1 MSAHFLLTP
10 AAKSLKLATVLR
22 MSDDEARA
30 AFRAIRWAST
40 GGDPVCPKCG
50 CCDVSE
56 IKTRKIFKCKANECR
71 AQFSLTS
78 GTIFASR
85 KMEVRNIL
93 AAMAIFVN
101 GAKGYSALQLSRD
114 LGCDYK
120 SAFVLCHKMRE
131 AIGLAQ
137 DAAKL
142 EGIVEIDG
150 AYFGGYVKP
159 ANEKKDRKDRRL
171 AETQTGKRQ
180 VVVAMRER
188 NGRTR
193 AFVVKAER
201 EGVRLAA
208 QHIKPDTEVHADEA
222 SHWDAIS
229 ARFNIKRIN
238 HQQAYSLNGACTN
251 AAESFFSRL
260 RRAEAGTHHHIAGAY
275 LSAYAT
281 EMAWREDF
289 RRNSNGAQFMMVADA
304 SAQAP
309 KSKAWSGYWQRR
321 AD

>member
-1 MSAHFLLTP
+1 MAMTQHFLLSP
-10 AAKSLKLATVLR
+10 AAKTLKLATVLR

-30 AFRAIRWAST
+30 AFKAIRWAST
-40 GGDPVCPKCG
+40 GGEPVCPKCG
-50 CCDVSE
+50 CCEASE
-56 IKTRKIFKCKANECR
+56 IKTRKIFKCRACL

-93 AAMAIFVN
+93 AAIAIFTN

-120 SAFVLCHKMRE
+120 TAFVLCHKVRE
-131 AIGLAQ
+131 AIALAQ

-142 EGIVEIDG
+142 DGVVEIDG

-159 ANEKKDRKDRRL
+159 ANKKADRKDRRL

-180 VVVAMRER
+180 VVITMRQR

-193 AFVVKAER
+193 AFVAKAER
-201 EGVRLAA
+201 EGVALAHA
-208 QHIKPDTEVHADEA
+208 NIAANATVHADEA

-229 ARFNIKRIN
+229 ARFDIKRIN
-238 HQQAYSLNGACTN
+238 HGEAYSLNGACTN
-251 AAESFFSRL
+251 MAESFFSRL
-260 RRAEAGTHHHIAGAY
+260 RRAEVGIHHHVAGKY
-275 LSAYAT
+275 LGAYAT

-289 RRNSNGAQFMMVADA
+289 RRNSNGAQFMMVTDA
-304 SAQAP
+304 AAQAP
-309 KSKAWSGYWQRR
+309 ISAQWCGYWQRR
-321 AD
+321 A